1 MRSVNNRFGK
11 YNHIEF
17 FSKLQI
23 QRVQE
28 SLLKQHIDYC
38 IENSKYY
45 KKKLKH
51 ISPKKKINLDFLK
64 ELPFT
69 TKEDIENHNSDFCA
83 VDFSKIV
90 DIVLSSGTTGKPTR
104 IMYTDNDL
112 ARLAYNEAQSFSSC
126 GLTSKDIVLL
136 TCTLDRCFVAGLA
149 YFLGIKQLGA
159 AAIRNGLASLE
170 SHFQIIKTLNPSA
183 IVGVPTFIRKLGIY
197 LKQKGLDPKKIGVKK
212 IICIG
217 EPLRN
222 QNMNLLKVGEDLEKI
237 WNAKAYS
244 TYASSETITTFCEC
258 VAQRGGHLHPDL
270 AVIEIVD
277 ENGSCL
283 PAGQVGEVVV
293 TPLSIEG
300 MPLVRFKTGD
310 ISFVIDE
317 PCKCGRFSLRL
328 GPILGRKKQMMKIK
342 GTTVYPQAIY
352 SALEEVEGLLDY
364 YVSAT
369 SEADLSDKVTIYAAL
384 KDKVSGAN
392 LIQDKLQ
399 AKIRVKPDVVI
410 IDEESIRKNV
420 FSQES
425 RKPIR
430 FFDKRQVK

>member
-1 MRSVNNRFGK
+1 MSSKNMRYDK
-11 YNHIEF
+11 YSDIEF
-17 FSKLQI
+17 SKSIQI
-23 QRVQE
+23 QKVQE
-28 SLLKQHIDYC
+28 ILLQQHIDYC
-38 IENSKYY
+38 LANSKYY
-45 KKKLKH
+45 KKKFKNLHPNRKV
-51 ISPKKKINLDFLK
+51 SLDFLK
-64 ELPFT
+64 DLPFT

-83 VDFSKIV
+83 VDRTKIV

-104 IMYTDNDL
+104 IMYTNNDL
-112 ARLAYNEAQSFSSC
+112 ERLAYNEAQSFTSC
-126 GLTSKDIVLL
+126 GLTSKDVVLL

-170 SHFQIIKTLNPSA
+170 SHSQIIKTLHPSA

-197 LKQKGLDPKKIGVKK
+197 LSQKGVDPQKTGVKK

-222 QNMNLLKVGEDLEKI
+222 QNMELLKVGEDLEKI
-237 WNAKAYS
+237 WNAKVYS

-258 VAQRGGHLHPDL
+258 TAQSGGHLHPEL
-270 AVIEIVD
+270 AIIEIVD
-277 ENGSCL
+277 EKGNVLS
-283 PAGQVGEVVV
+283 AGQVGEVVV
-293 TPLSIEG
+293 TPMAIEG

-310 ISFVIDE
+310 ISFVIDQ
-317 PCKCGRFSLRL
+317 PCKCKRFSLRL

-352 SALEEVEGLLDY
+352 SALEEIEGLVDY
-364 YVSAT
+364 YVSAI
-369 SEADLSDKVTIYAAL
+369 SESDLSDKVTIYAAM
-384 KDKVSGAN
+384 KDNVHGVG
-392 LIQDKLQ
+392 LIQEKLQ
-399 AKIRVKPDVVI
+399 ARIRVKPDVVI
-410 IDEESIRKNV
+410 TDEDSIRKQV

-430 FFDKRQVK
+430 FFDKRQVR